1 MREKRCNNP
10 SFSARP
16 GGRSSRSANGSSE
29 RNSEVAREPDEGV
42 LCVLSRLNCLLGF
55 LTAHLDNKPIPD
67 PSQEGS
73 ERSLAPCQ
81 VPSWEGSGAGR
92 EKERHWLP
100 SSRLSPLLRRG

>member
-42 LCVLSRLNCLLGF
+42 LCVLSRLNCLPRLF
-55 LTAHLDNKPIPD
+55 DRAHLDNKPTPD

-81 VPSWEGSGAGR
+81 VPSWEGLGGVG
-92 EKERHWLP
+92 K
-100 SSRLSPLLRRG
+100 RRDIGC